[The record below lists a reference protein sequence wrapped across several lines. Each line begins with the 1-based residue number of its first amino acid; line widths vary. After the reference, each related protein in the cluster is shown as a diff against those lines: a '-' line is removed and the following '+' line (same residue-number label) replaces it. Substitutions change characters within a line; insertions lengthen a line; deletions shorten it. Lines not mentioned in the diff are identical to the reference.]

1 MFSRWNLVTA
11 KNSNKLQSLPW
22 SDILWRHISS
32 ELTNALRPFYFAVH
46 PDLFGQHPEQRNV
59 NENSLKLLSAHM
71 ESLYER
77 KYHALHETKTL
88 QFYIRDDK
96 ASSRDTFK
104 LIKVTLDQR
113 SKDPKALVQRLLE
126 LCNLPTE
133 YVKTIKPLPY
143 AAATSATATA
153 AGFANAVNPF
163 NTGGDYNYGTQFSAF
178 ENAFTY
184 AKEEQKK
191 TLDAWLKENVSV
203 AKMRSA
209 ELDDLK
215 DEVKKLQQAVT
226 KRLQLKDIR
235 YDCGWN
241 YEHFRGCL
249 KSLERMTDLH
259 ADVMG
264 SLKNR
269 ILVFAPFTGVSLE
282 GHIMLFTGDVLT
294 SWKDFIK
301 NIPEHD
307 EFLKRVP
314 LYENTLSQVLL
325 NIKIGR
331 RKFMPKQQ
339 AREYASHLIK
349 VTTTIGDY
357 LTVNKFPKTW
367 PATLEDYEIVIESEA
382 GPLMVN
388 PEGQLI
394 APATCPGFMLV
405 DFLTANLNTAKEN
418 TKKYQAQKAVERQL
432 TAKCTEKLKLQTLT
446 KDDSVTPD
454 KMIDTLNK
462 LLECEGMHFKELNLH
477 ITNYYSVL
485 TDGIVCIPWDF
496 IPSRKVYHK
505 QRKSSLYI

>member
-1 MFSRWNLVTA
+1 MLFRL
-11 KNSNKLQSLPW
+11 NSVGIKSQHQLLQSTC
-22 SDILWRHISS
+22 SNAIWRHIST

-77 KYHALHETKTL
+77 KYQALHETKTL
-88 QFYIRDDK
+88 QFYIRDGK
-96 ASSRDTFK
+96 ATKRDTFK
-104 LIKVTLDQR
+104 LIKVTLDR
-113 SKDPKALVQRLLE
+113 NSKDPKMLVQRLLE
-126 LCNLPTE
+126 LCNLPTD
-133 YVKTIKPLPY
+133 YVKKIKSMPTTAP
-143 AAATSATATA
+143 ASATATA
-153 AGFANAVNPF
+153 AGFSYATSPF
-163 NTGGDYNYGTQFSAF
+163 KGGGDFNYGSQFSGF
-178 ENAFTY
+178 ENAFYTT
-184 AKEEQKK
+184 KEEEKK
-191 TLDAWLKENVSV
+191 TLDSWLKKNAPL
-203 AKMRSA
+203 AKVRSA

-215 DEVKKLQQAVT
+215 EEVKKLQQAVT

-259 ADVMG
+259 ADAMG
-264 SLKNR
+264 TLKNR

-282 GHIMLFTGDVLT
+282 GHVMLFTGDVLT
-294 SWKDFIK
+294 SWIDFVK
-301 NIPEHD
+301 NIPQHD
-307 EFLKRVP
+307 EFLKRIP
-314 LYENTLSQVLL
+314 LYENTLSQVLR

-339 AREYASHLIK
+339 AREYAAHLNK

-357 LTVNKFPKTW
+357 LTVNKYPKSW
-367 PATLEDYEIVIESEA
+367 PDTLAAYEIVIESEA

-388 PEGQLI
+388 PTGQLI
-394 APATCPGFMLV
+394 APATCPGFMLI
-405 DFLTANLNTAKEN
+405 DFITTNLDVAKER
-418 TKKYQAQKAVERQL
+418 TEKYQTQKTVELQMTAQCIQQL
-432 TAKCTEKLKLQTLT
+432 RLNTLT

-454 KMIDTLNK
+454 KMIEAMQK
-462 LLECEGMHFKELNLH
+462 LLKYDDRQFRELNLH

-496 IPSRKVYHK
+496 TPS
-505 QRKSSLYI
+505 

>member
-1 MFSRWNLVTA
+1 MLLRF
-11 KNSNKLQSLPW
+11 NSVIVKSKHQLPPLTW
-22 SDILWRHISS
+22 SYILLRDIST

-46 PDLFGQHPEQRNV
+46 PDFFGQHPMQRNV

-77 KYHALHETKTL
+77 KYQSLYETKTL
-88 QFYIRDDK
+88 QFYIRDGN

-104 LIKVTLDQR
+104 LIKVTLDR
-113 SKDPKALVQRLLE
+113 STNDPKLVVQRLLE
-126 LCNLPTE
+126 LCNLPTD
-133 YVKTIKPLPY
+133 YVKSIKSMPVT
-143 AAATSATATA
+143 AATSATATA
-153 AGFANAVNPF
+153 AGFANAASSF
-163 NTGGDYNYGTQFSAF
+163 KAGTDYNYGSQFSAF
-178 ENAFTY
+178 ESAFYNT
-184 AKEEQKK
+184 KKEQKK
-191 TLDAWLKENVSV
+191 TLDSWLKKNAPL
-203 AKMRSA
+203 AKLRTA

-215 DEVKKLQQAVT
+215 EEVKKLQQAVT
-226 KRLQLKDIR
+226 KRLDLRDIR

-259 ADVMG
+259 GDDMG
-264 SLKNR
+264 ALKNR

-294 SWKDFIK
+294 SWIDFIK
-301 NIPEHD
+301 NIPKHD

-314 LYENTLSQVLL
+314 FYENTLSQVLR

-339 AREYASHLIK
+339 AREYAAHLIK
-349 VTTTIGDY
+349 VTTTLGDY
-357 LTVNKFPKTW
+357 LTVNKFPKSW
-367 PATLEDYEIVIESEA
+367 PPTLENYEIVIESEA

-388 PEGQLI
+388 PTGQLI
-394 APATCPGFMLV
+394 APATCPGFMLI
-405 DFLTANLNTAKEN
+405 DFITANLDIAKER
-418 TKKYQAQKAVERQL
+418 TEKYQTQKTIERKLNAQCIQQL
-432 TAKCTEKLKLQTLT
+432 RLQTLT

-454 KMIDTLNK
+454 KMIETMNK
-462 LLECEGMHFKELNLH
+462 LLTYNDKRFRELNLH

-496 IPSRKVYHK
+496 EPR
-505 QRKSSLYI
+505 